1 LERDETKENMS
12 NKIKDSAIMNPNFS
26 VVEVGADAFRSTI
39 VVEALES
46 GCGHTLGNAL
56 RRVLLTSLA
65 GTAITKLTIDNV
77 THQFTSYEGMTEDV
91 VELILNLKQVRI
103 KSDSAEPGILRLNV
117 KGAKEVTAADIECEA
132 GFEVINKDLYLATLS
147 KGKTLDIEMI
157 AESGVG
163 YKLASETETE
173 TVGQMAVDALFSPVI
188 KVSYKVEATR
198 VGRRTDFYKIVF
210 DIETNGS
217 ITPLD
222 AIKQAAEILIKQ
234 FNQIVNPV
242 IKEVEEELT
251 SMSPEELETMKLTV
265 EELDLPTR
273 IANALRK
280 GGFETVADLTK
291 SPKEEISRVKN
302 LGGKSIDLIEEA
314 LSKKG
319 VVLTD

>member
-1 LERDETKENMS
+1 
-12 NKIKDSAIMNPNFS
+12 MNPNFS
-26 VVEVGADAFRSTI
+26 VVEVEADASRSTI
-39 VVEALES
+39 VIEALES
-46 GCGHTLGNAL
+46 GYGHTLGNAL
-56 RRVLLTSLA
+56 RRVLLTSLP
-65 GTAITKLTIDNV
+65 GTAITKITIDGV
-77 THQFTSYEGMTEDV
+77 AHQFTSYEGMTEDV

-103 KSDSAEPGILRLNV
+103 KSETDDSGILRLNV
-117 KGAKEVTAADIECEA
+117 KGAKEVTANDIECEA
-132 GFEVINKDLYLATLS
+132 GFEVINKDLYLATLA
-147 KGKTLDIEMI
+147 KGKTLSIEMVV
-157 AESGVG
+157 ESGVG
-163 YKLASETETE
+163 YKLSTEIETE
-173 TVGQMAVDALFSPVI
+173 TVGQIAVDALFSPVI

-198 VGRRTDFYKIVF
+198 VGRRTDFDKIVF

-217 ITPLD
+217 ISPLD
-222 AIKQAAEILIKQ
+222 AIKQAAEILIAQ

-242 IKEVEEELT
+242 IKEAEEELT
-251 SMSPEELETMKLTV
+251 SMSPEEVETMKLTV

-291 SPKEEISRVKN
+291 SPKDEISRVKN

>member
-1 LERDETKENMS
+1 MERDETKENMS
-12 NKIKDSAIMNPNFS
+12 NKIKDCAVMNPNFS

-39 VVEALES
+39 VIEALES
-46 GCGHTLGNAL
+46 GYGHTLGNAL

-65 GTAITKLTIDNV
+65 GTAITKITIDNV

-103 KSDSAEPGILRLNV
+103 KSDSVEPGILRLNV
-117 KGAKEVTAADIECEA
+117 KGAKEVTAAAIECEA
-132 GFEVINKDLYLATLS
+132 GFEVINKDLYLATLA

-157 AESGVG
+157 VESGVG
-163 YKLASETETE
+163 YKLASEIETE

-198 VGRRTDFYKIVF
+198 VGRRTDFDKIVF

-217 ITPLD
+217 ISPLD

-234 FNQIVNPV
+234 FDQIVNPV